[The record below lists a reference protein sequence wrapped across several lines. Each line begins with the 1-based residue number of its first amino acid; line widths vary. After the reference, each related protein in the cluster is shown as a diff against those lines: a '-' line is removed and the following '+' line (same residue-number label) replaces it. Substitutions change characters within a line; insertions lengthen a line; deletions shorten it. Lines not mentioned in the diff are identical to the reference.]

1 MHDDQINAGLT
12 EIFHDLFG
20 DDRLQLTPGM
30 TAADV
35 AGWDS
40 IKHISLIVA
49 IEERFGVKWKT
60 SEIDGLKNVGDLQRM
75 VRIKLEQAG
84 R

>member
-1 MHDDQINAGLT
+1 MQDEEIDARLT
-12 EIFHDLFG
+12 EIFHDLFA
-20 DDRLQLTPGM
+20 DDAIVLRPET

-35 AGWDS
+35 PGWDS

-49 IEERFGVKWKT
+49 IEDRFGIKWRT

-75 VRIKLEQAG
+75 IRAKLA
-84 R
+84 

>member
-1 MHDDQINAGLT
+1 MQDDQIDAGLT
-12 EIFHDLFG
+12 EIFHDLFADG
-20 DDRLQLTPGM
+20 TIVLSPQT

-35 AGWDS
+35 KDWDS

-49 IEERFGVKWKT
+49 IEERFGVKFRT
-60 SEIDGLKNVGDLQRM
+60 AEIDGLKNVGDMHRM
-75 VRIKLEQAG
+75 IAAKLAQAG

>member
-1 MHDDQINAGLT
+1 MPDQIDEQLT

-20 DDRLQLTPGM
+20 DDTLVLTPQT

-35 AGWDS
+35 RGWDS

-49 IEERFGVKWKT
+49 IEERFGIKWKT
-60 SEIDGLKNVGDLQRM
+60 AEIDSLKNVGDMQRLI
-75 VRIKLEQAG
+75 RAKLAQAG